1 GVLRNDHERA
11 REGHIWGTGYLF
23 LWETLVATVPGVKSP
38 HLPGPAPTAGR
49 LAERLGRFQVDH
61 QFELRGL
68 LHGQIGGLGPFGDLV
83 DVLGGAAEQVRIARR
98 IGLCGAISCRDHR
111 EWPDTRW

>member
-1 GVLRNDHERA
+1 MITSALVK
-11 REGHIWGTGYLF
+11 GTLGAHGYLF
-23 LWETLVATVPGVKSP
+23 LWETLVATVPSVKSP

-49 LAERLGRFQVDH
+49 LAECLGRFQVDH
-61 QFELRGL
+61 QLELRGL

-98 IGLCGAISCRDHR
+98 IGLGGAISWRDHR
-111 EWPDTRW
+111 DWPDTHW